1 MKLEGCLQAE
11 KAAAAFLM
19 GDSCVVTWH
28 QSQAEREEFGLCS
41 KVPGGSGFN
50 WIFFFFKSLW

>member
-1 MKLEGCLQAE
+1 MELEGCLQAE
-11 KAAAAFLM
+11 KAAAPFLM

-28 QSQAEREEFGLCS
+28 QSQAEREEFGLGS

-50 WIFFFFKSLW
+50 WIYIF